1 MTDQCEGDFGD
12 TTFECAV
19 DIIDEAMR
27 CLQQCVVCSAGM
39 CMLQICC
46 VQLGLDANRIIIL
59 SIIKIS
65 DMVTVTQT
73 GFIIYIII
81 LQTGA
86 RVQSVD
92 GGVQLVAAT
101 FLTNICPDS

>member
-1 MTDQCEGDFGD
+1 MY
-12 TTFECAV
+12 
-19 DIIDEAMR
+19 
-27 CLQQCVVCSAGM
+27 VV
-39 CMLQICC
+39 CC

-86 RVQSVD
+86 
-92 GGVQLVAAT
+92 GVVCVWMVEYNWSQQL
-101 FLTNICPDS
+101 F

>member
-1 MTDQCEGDFGD
+1 MPS
-12 TTFECAV
+12 
-19 DIIDEAMR
+19 
-27 CLQQCVVCSAGM
+27 VVCG
-39 CMLQICC
+39 LLGWHVYVVCC

-81 LQTGA
+81 LQPGA
-86 RVQSVD
+86 
-92 GGVQLVAAT
+92 GVWMVECIGRSN
-101 FLTNICPDS
+101 FSDLT

>member
-1 MTDQCEGDFGD
+1 MPS
-12 TTFECAV
+12 
-19 DIIDEAMR
+19 
-27 CLQQCVVCSAGM
+27 VVCG
-39 CMLQICC
+39 LLGWHVYVVCC

-81 LQTGA
+81 L
-86 RVQSVD
+86 
-92 GGVQLVAAT
+92 
-101 FLTNICPDS
+101 

>member
-19 DIIDEAMR
+19 DIIDEEAVR

-86 RVQSVD
+86 
-92 GGVQLVAAT
+92 GVLCGWWST
-101 FLTNICPDS
+101 IGRSNFSD

>member
-1 MTDQCEGDFGD
+1 
-12 TTFECAV
+12 
-19 DIIDEAMR
+19 
-27 CLQQCVVCSAGM
+27 
-39 CMLQICC
+39 
-46 VQLGLDANRIIIL
+46 
-59 SIIKIS
+59 
-65 DMVTVTQT
+65 MVTVTQT

-86 RVQSVD
+86 GVCVD